1 MRTVKQRWKTLAFA
15 AIVAAGLG
23 CSADAEAA
31 AKLQN
36 AIGVKTNTGNFF
48 PVVRVSMMVVP
59 DGGDTFEIVLKDGQG
74 EAGVKSISFEK
85 QQVEIDYTLYNEKKE
100 EQPSVDYSKPFY
112 VFTNTGKFWKMKD
125 AQPVLTVQEG
135 TSLMTVTAGS
145 DVEKNVSEIR
155 FFRGT
160 EEELNNAKA
169 TLIIQQQALDEAKAK
184 LEEQQL
190 ALATQAARI
199 DDLIGIRTTM
209 IRELSASLSAAN
221 MKATV
226 DPNTGDIVLDS
237 SVFFE
242 TGKAA
247 IKEEGQELLNRFI
260 PVYLDVLLRDKYA
273 DYLGEIIIEGH
284 TDSSGSYES
293 NLKLSQDRA
302 LQVALYCLNMP
313 SLSYAQKTKLQEIMT
328 ATGRS
333 ESDPVYV
340 NGVEDKSASRRVE
353 FKFSLKDSEMIEEM
367 NRILSNGE

>member
-160 EEELNNAKA
+160 EEELNNATGIENLA
-169 TLIIQQQALDEAKAK
+169 TAPAAENLQLQTPISEQMTVSGCGDATTAIVYALDGKQMASSAV
-184 LEEQQL
+184 
-190 ALATQAARI
+190 AN
-199 DDLIGIRTTM
+199 GVTT
-209 IRELSASLSAAN
+209 
-221 MKATV
+221 
-226 DPNTGDIVLDS
+226 
-237 SVFFE
+237 
-242 TGKAA
+242 
-247 IKEEGQELLNRFI
+247 
-260 PVYLDVLLRDKYA
+260 
-273 DYLGEIIIEGH
+273 
-284 TDSSGSYES
+284 
-293 NLKLSQDRA
+293 
-302 LQVALYCLNMP
+302 
-313 SLSYAQKTKLQEIMT
+313 
-328 ATGRS
+328 
-333 ESDPVYV
+333 VYV
-340 NGVEDKSASRRVE
+340 GQLPAGVYVLRVGNKAL
-353 FKFSLKDSEMIEEM
+353 KFTKK
-367 NRILSNGE
+367 